1 MRLEKSFSLPI
12 FLSVSLHTLLLVLFL
27 GDWNFFKKEPEP
39 YKPHYVTATLVDMK
53 PKAKAA
59 PQQTKEQVLD
69 SKAYEDLKNNKK
81 QDEQR
86 RKEAEP
92 KVQKKKEQEAKAAAA
107 EAEKVKQQK
116 IKEEQAKIAKAK
128 AEKEAAEKKRKAEE
142 LAKQQAEA
150 AKKTKREQEAQEEQR
165 RIQAALQKEAKHIS
179 DTNDDVNTKSYEEML
194 IERVQ
199 QNWSRPPSAR
209 NGLEV
214 TLEVNMLPTG
224 VVTGLR
230 VVRSSGDPAFDRSA
244 EQAVKRVDRFTEA
257 MQIPPDIFEKYFRVF
272 RFTFSPEDLRS

>member
-12 FLSVSLHTLLLVLFL
+12 FFSVSLHTLLLVLFL
-27 GDWNFFKKEPEP
+27 GDWNFFKNEPEP

-81 QDEQR
+81 QEEQR
-86 RKEAEP
+86 RKEAEAL
-92 KVQKKKEQEAKAAAA
+92 VQKKKEQEAKAA

-142 LAKQQAEA
+142 LARQQAAEA

-214 TLEVNMLPTG
+214 VLEVNMLPTG

-244 EQAVKRVDRFTEA
+244 EQAVRRVDRFTEA

>member
-27 GDWNFFKKEPEP
+27 GDWNFFKKKSEP
-39 YKPHYVTATLVDMK
+39 YKPHYVTATLVDLK

-81 QDEQR
+81 QEEQR
-86 RKEAEP
+86 RKEAESL
-92 KVQKKKEQEAKAAAA
+92 VQKKKEQEAKAA

-128 AEKEAAEKKRKAEE
+128 AEKEAAEKKRKADE

-150 AKKTKREQEAQEEQR
+150 AKKTQREQAAQEEQR

-194 IERVQ
+194 VERVQ

-214 TLEVNMLPTG
+214 VLEVNMLPTG

-244 EQAVKRVDRFTEA
+244 EQAVRRVDRFTEA
-257 MQIPPDIFEKYFRVF
+257 MQIPPDVFEKYFRVF

>member
-1 MRLEKSFSLPI
+1 MKFEQSLSLPL
-12 FLSVSLHTLLLVLFL
+12 FLSVFFHVLLLVLFL
-27 GDWNFFKKEPEP
+27 GNWDFFKKEEEP

-53 PKAKAA
+53 PKAKAQ

-81 QDEQR
+81 QEEQR
-86 RKEAEP
+86 RKEAEAL
-92 KVQKKKEQEAKAAAA
+92 VQKKKEQEAKAA
-107 EAEKVKQQK
+107 EAEKQKQQK

-128 AEKEAAEKKRKAEE
+128 AEKEASEKKRKAEE
-142 LAKQQAEA
+142 LAKQKAEA

-165 RIQAALQKEAKHIS
+165 RIQAALQKEEKHIS
-179 DTNDDVNTKSYEEML
+179 ESNDDVNTKSYEEML

-209 NGLEV
+209 RGMEV
-214 TLEVNMLPTG
+214 TLEVSMLPTG
-224 VVTGLR
+224 IVTGLR
-230 VVRSSGDPAFDRSA
+230 IIKSSGDPAFDRSA
-244 EQAVKRVDRFTEA
+244 EQAVRRVDRFTEA
-257 MQIPPDIFEKYFRVF
+257 MQIPPDIFEQYFRVF

>member
-1 MRLEKSFSLPI
+1 MSV
-12 FLSVSLHTLLLVLFL
+12 FLHALLLVLFL
-27 GDWNFFKKEPEP
+27 GKWDFFKKEEEP

-53 PKAKAA
+53 PKAKAQ

-69 SKAYEDLKNNKK
+69 SKPYEDLKNNKK

-86 RKEAEP
+86 RIEAEAKVQQQKEQQAKEAAAIEEL
-92 KVQKKKEQEAKAAAA
+92 KQK
-107 EAEKVKQQK
+107 K

-142 LAKQQAEA
+142 IKQQAEA
-150 AKKTKREQEAQEEQR
+150 AKKTQREREAQEEQR
-165 RIQAALQKEAKHIS
+165 RIQAAQQKEAKHIS
-179 DTNDDVNTKSYEEML
+179 ETNDDANTKSYEEML

-209 NGLEV
+209 RGMEV

-230 VVRSSGDPAFDRSA
+230 IIKSSGDAAFDRSA
-244 EQAVKRVDRFTEA
+244 EQAVRRVDRFTEA

>member
-1 MRLEKSFSLPI
+1 MKLEKS
-12 FLSVSLHTLLLVLFL
+12 LSVPLVLSVIFHTLLLVLFF
-27 GDWNFFKKEPEP
+27 GNWNFFPKKEEP
-39 YKPHYVTATLVDMK
+39 YKPHYVTATLVDAK
-53 PKAKAA
+53 PKAKAQ

-86 RKEAEP
+86 RIEAEAR
-92 KVQKKKEQEAKAAAA
+92 VQKQKEQQAKEAAAA
-107 EAEKVKQQK
+107 EELKQQK

-142 LAKQQAEA
+142 EAKRQAEA
-150 AKKTKREQEAQEEQR
+150 AKKTQRDREAQEEQR
-165 RIQAALQKEAKHIS
+165 RIQAAQQKEAKHIS
-179 DTNDDVNTKSYEEML
+179 DTNDDANTKSYEEML
-194 IERVQ
+194 IERVE

-209 NGLEV
+209 RGMEV

-230 VVRSSGDPAFDRSA
+230 IIKSSGDPAFDRAA
-244 EQAVKRVDRFTEA
+244 EQAVRRVDRFTEA

>member
-1 MRLEKSFSLPI
+1 MKFEKSISVPL
-12 FLSVSLHTLLLVLFL
+12 FLSVFLHTLLLVLFL
-27 GDWNFFKKEPEP
+27 GNWDFFKKEEEP

-53 PKAKAA
+53 PKAKAQ

-81 QDEQR
+81 QEEQR
-86 RKEAEP
+86 RVEAEAL
-92 KVQKKKEQEAKAAAA
+92 VQKQKEQQAKEAAA
-107 EAEKVKQQK
+107 EELKQKK

-142 LAKQQAEA
+142 LKRQAEA
-150 AKKTKREQEAQEEQR
+150 AKKTQREREAQEEQR

-179 DTNDDVNTKSYEEML
+179 ETNDDVNTKSYEEML
-194 IERVQ
+194 IERVE

-209 NGLEV
+209 RGMEV

-224 VVTGLR
+224 VVTGLKI
-230 VVRSSGDPAFDRSA
+230 VKSSGDPAFDRAA
-244 EQAVKRVDRFTEA
+244 EQAVRRVDRFTEA

>member
-1 MRLEKSFSLPI
+1 MKLEKTFSLPI

-27 GDWNFFKKEPEP
+27 GNWDFFKKKEEP

-69 SKAYEDLKNNKK
+69 SKAYEDLKNNRK

-86 RKEAEP
+86 RKEAEAL
-92 KVQKKKEQEAKAAAA
+92 VQSQQEKQAKAA
-107 EAEKVKQQK
+107 EAEKQKQQK
-116 IKEEQAKIAKAK
+116 VKDEQAKVAKAK
-128 AEKEAAEKKRKAEE
+128 AAKAEAEKKKKAAEDAARKAEA
-142 LAKQQAEA
+142 L
-150 AKKTKREQEAQEEQR
+150 KKTKREQEAQEEQR

-214 TLEVNMLPTG
+214 VLEVNMLPTG

-230 VVRSSGDPAFDRSA
+230 VVKSSGDAAFDRSA
-244 EQAVKRVDRFTEA
+244 EQAVKRVERFTEA
-257 MQIPPDIFEKYFRVF
+257 MQIPPDIFEQYFRVF

>member
-27 GDWNFFKKEPEP
+27 GNWSFFKKEPEP
-39 YKPHYVTATLVDMK
+39 YKPHYVTATLMDMK

-86 RKEAEP
+86 RKEAEAM
-92 KVQKKKEQEAKAAAA
+92 VQKKKEQEAKAA

-116 IKEEQAKIAKAK
+116 VKDEQAKIAKAK
-128 AEKEAAEKKRKAEE
+128 AEKEAAEKKRKADE
-142 LAKQQAEA
+142 LAKQQAAEA

-165 RIQAALQKEAKHIS
+165 RIQAAQQKQEKHIS
-179 DTNDDVNTKSYEEML
+179 DSNDDVNTKSYEEAL

-214 TLEVNMLPTG
+214 VLEVNMLPTG

-230 VVRSSGDPAFDRSA
+230 IVRSSGDPAFDRSA

-272 RFTFSPEDLRS
+272 RFTFSPEDLRT

>member
-27 GDWNFFKKEPEP
+27 GDWSFFKKEPEP
-39 YKPHYVTATLVDMK
+39 YKPHYVTATLVDLK

-86 RKEAEP
+86 RKEAEAL
-92 KVQKKKEQEAKAAAA
+92 VQQKKEQEAKAA

-142 LAKQQAEA
+142 LAKQKAEA

-214 TLEVNMLPTG
+214 VLEVNMLPTG

-230 VVRSSGDPAFDRSA
+230 IVRSSGDAAFDRSA
-244 EQAVKRVDRFTEA
+244 EQAVRRVDRFTEA

>member
-12 FLSVSLHTLLLVLFL
+12 FLSVSLHALLLVLFL
-27 GDWNFFKKEPEP
+27 GDWSFFKKEPEP
-39 YKPHYVTATLVDMK
+39 YKPHYVTATLVDLK

-86 RKEAEP
+86 RKEAEAL
-92 KVQKKKEQEAKAAAA
+92 VQQKKEQEAKAA

-142 LAKQQAEA
+142 LAKQKAEA

-214 TLEVNMLPTG
+214 VLEVNMLPTG

-230 VVRSSGDPAFDRSA
+230 IVRSSGDAAFDRSA
-244 EQAVKRVDRFTEA
+244 EQAVRRVDRFTEA

>member
-1 MRLEKSFSLPI
+1 MRLEKSFSFPI

-27 GDWNFFKKEPEP
+27 GNWDFFKKEPEP
-39 YKPHYVTATLVDMK
+39 YKPHYVTATLMDMK

-59 PQQTKEQVLD
+59 PQQTKEQILD

-81 QDEQR
+81 QEEQR
-86 RKEAEP
+86 RKEAEALV
-92 KVQKKKEQEAKAAAA
+92 KQKKEQEAKAA
-107 EAEKVKQQK
+107 EAEKAKQQK

-142 LAKQQAEA
+142 LAKQKAEA
-150 AKKTKREQEAQEEQR
+150 LKKTQREQAAQEEQR

-179 DTNDDVNTKSYEEML
+179 DTNDDANTKSYEEAL

-214 TLEVNMLPTG
+214 VLEVNMLPTG

-230 VVRSSGDPAFDRSA
+230 VIKSSGDPAFDRSA

-257 MQIPPDIFEKYFRVF
+257 MQIPPDIFERYFRVF

>member
-1 MRLEKSFSLPI
+1 MKFEKSLSLPL
-12 FLSVSLHTLLLVLFL
+12 FLSVFFHAVLLVLFF
-27 GDWNFFKKEPEP
+27 GNWDFFKKEEEP

-53 PKAKAA
+53 PKAKAQ

-86 RKEAEP
+86 RMEAEAL
-92 KVQKKKEQEAKAAAA
+92 VQKQKEQAAKEAAA
-107 EAEKVKQQK
+107 EEQKQKK

-128 AEKEAAEKKRKAEE
+128 AEKEAADKKRKAEE
-142 LAKQQAEA
+142 EEKRKAEA

-179 DTNDDVNTKSYEEML
+179 DTNDEANTKSYEEML
-194 IERVQ
+194 IERVE

-209 NGLEV
+209 RGMEV

-230 VVRSSGDPAFDRSA
+230 IIKSSGDPAFDRAA

>member
-1 MRLEKSFSLPI
+1 MKLEESFSFPV

-39 YKPHYVTATLVDMK
+39 YKPHYVTATLMDMK

-86 RKEAEP
+86 RKEAEAL
-92 KVQKKKEQEAKAAAA
+92 VQQKKEQEAKAA
-107 EAEKVKQQK
+107 ETEKVKQQK
-116 IKEEQAKIAKAK
+116 VKDEKAKIAKAK
-128 AEKEAAEKKRKAEE
+128 AEKEAAEKKRKADE
-142 LAKQQAEA
+142 LAKQKAEA
-150 AKKTKREQEAQEEQR
+150 LKKTQREQAAQEEQR

-179 DTNDDVNTKSYEEML
+179 DTNDDANTKSYEEML

-209 NGLEV
+209 KGLEV
-214 TLEVNMLPTG
+214 VLEVNMLPTG

-230 VVRSSGDPAFDRSA
+230 VVKSSGDAAFDRSA

>member
-1 MRLEKSFSLPI
+1 MKLEKSFSFPV

-39 YKPHYVTATLVDMK
+39 YKPHYVTATLMDMK

-86 RKEAEP
+86 RKEAEAL
-92 KVQKKKEQEAKAAAA
+92 VQQKKEQEAKAA
-107 EAEKVKQQK
+107 ETEKVKQQK
-116 IKEEQAKIAKAK
+116 VKDEKAKIAKAK
-128 AEKEAAEKKRKAEE
+128 AEKEAAEKKRKADE
-142 LAKQQAEA
+142 LAKQKAEA
-150 AKKTKREQEAQEEQR
+150 LKKTQREQAAQEEQR

-179 DTNDDVNTKSYEEML
+179 DTNDDANTKSYEEML

-209 NGLEV
+209 KGLEV
-214 TLEVNMLPTG
+214 VLEVNMLPTG

-230 VVRSSGDPAFDRSA
+230 VVKSSGDAAFDRSA

>member
-86 RKEAEP
+86 RKEAEAM
-92 KVQKKKEQEAKAAAA
+92 VQKKKEQEAKAAAA

>member
-1 MRLEKSFSLPI
+1 MRLEKSFSFPI

-69 SKAYEDLKNNKK
+69 SKAYEDLKNHKK

-86 RKEAEP
+86 RKEAEALA
-92 KVQKKKEQEAKAAAA
+92 QRKKEQEAKAA
-107 EAEKVKQQK
+107 EAEKQKQQK
-116 IKEEQAKIAKAK
+116 LKDEQAKLAKAK
-128 AEKEAAEKKRKAEE
+128 LEKEAAEKKRKAEE
-142 LAKQQAEA
+142 LEKQRQAEA

-214 TLEVNMLPTG
+214 VLEVNMLPTG

-230 VVRSSGDPAFDRSA
+230 VIRSSGDPAFDRSA
-244 EQAVKRVDRFTEA
+244 EQAVQRVGRFTEA
-257 MQIPPDIFEKYFRVF
+257 MQIPPDIFERYFRVF

>member
-27 GDWNFFKKEPEP
+27 GNWSFFKKEPEP
-39 YKPHYVTATLVDMK
+39 YKPHYVTATLMDMK

-86 RKEAEP
+86 RKEAEAM
-92 KVQKKKEQEAKAAAA
+92 VQKKKEQEAKAA

-116 IKEEQAKIAKAK
+116 VKEEQAKIAKAK
-128 AEKEAAEKKRKAEE
+128 AEKEAAEKKRKADE
-142 LAKQQAEA
+142 LAKQQAAEA

-165 RIQAALQKEAKHIS
+165 RIQAAQQKQEKHIS
-179 DTNDDVNTKSYEEML
+179 DSNDDVNTKSYEEAL

-214 TLEVNMLPTG
+214 VLEVNMLPTG

-230 VVRSSGDPAFDRSA
+230 IVRSSGDPAFDRSA

-272 RFTFSPEDLRS
+272 RFTFSPEDLRT

>member
-27 GDWNFFKKEPEP
+27 GDWSFFKKEVEP

-86 RKEAEP
+86 RKEAEAL
-92 KVQKKKEQEAKAAAA
+92 VQQKKEQEAKAA

-116 IKEEQAKIAKAK
+116 AKEEQAKIAKAK
-128 AEKEAAEKKRKAEE
+128 AEKEAAEKKRKADE
-142 LAKQQAEA
+142 LAKQKAEA

-214 TLEVNMLPTG
+214 VLEVNMLPTG

-230 VVRSSGDPAFDRSA
+230 VIRSSGDPAFDRSA

>member
-1 MRLEKSFSLPI
+1 MKFEKSLSLPL
-12 FLSVSLHTLLLVLFL
+12 FLSVFFHVLLLVLFL
-27 GDWNFFKKEPEP
+27 GKWEFFKKEEDP

-53 PKAKAA
+53 PKAKAQ

-81 QDEQR
+81 QEEQR
-86 RKEAEP
+86 RKEAEAL
-92 KVQKKKEQEAKAAAA
+92 VQKKKEQEAKAA
-107 EAEKVKQQK
+107 EAEKQKQQK

-142 LAKQQAEA
+142 EAKRKAEA

-165 RIQAALQKEAKHIS
+165 RIQAALQKEEKHIS
-179 DTNDDVNTKSYEEML
+179 ESNDDVNTKSYEEML

-209 NGLEV
+209 RGMEV

-230 VVRSSGDPAFDRSA
+230 IIKSSGDPAFDRSA
-244 EQAVKRVDRFTEA
+244 EQAVRRVDRFTEA

>member
-1 MRLEKSFSLPI
+1 MRLEKSFSLPV

-39 YKPHYVTATLVDMK
+39 YKPHYVTATLVDLK

-86 RKEAEP
+86 RKEAEAL
-92 KVQKKKEQEAKAAAA
+92 VQQKKEQEAKAA

-116 IKEEQAKIAKAK
+116 VKEEQAKIAKAK
-128 AEKEAAEKKRKAEE
+128 AEKEAAEKKRKADE
-142 LAKQQAEA
+142 LAKQKAEA

-165 RIQAALQKEAKHIS
+165 RIQGALQKEAKHIS
-179 DTNDDVNTKSYEEML
+179 DTNDDANTKSYEEML

-214 TLEVNMLPTG
+214 VLEVNMLPNG
-224 VVTGLR
+224 IVTGLR

-257 MQIPPDIFEKYFRVF
+257 MQIAPDIFEKYFRVF

>member
-1 MRLEKSFSLPI
+1 MRLEKSFSLPV

-27 GDWNFFKKEPEP
+27 GDWSFFKKEPEP
-39 YKPHYVTATLVDMK
+39 YKPHYVTATLVDLK

-86 RKEAEP
+86 RKEAEVL
-92 KVQKKKEQEAKAAAA
+92 VQQKKEQEAKAA

-128 AEKEAAEKKRKAEE
+128 AEKEAAEKKRKADE
-142 LAKQQAEA
+142 LAKQKAEA

-214 TLEVNMLPTG
+214 VLEVNMLPTG

-230 VVRSSGDPAFDRSA
+230 VVRSSGDAAFDRSA
-244 EQAVKRVDRFTEA
+244 EQAVRRVDRFTEA

>member
-1 MRLEKSFSLPI
+1 MKLEKSFSFPV

-39 YKPHYVTATLVDMK
+39 YKPHYVTATLMDMK

-86 RKEAEP
+86 RKEAEAL
-92 KVQKKKEQEAKAAAA
+92 VQQKKEQEAKAA
-107 EAEKVKQQK
+107 ETEKVKQQK
-116 IKEEQAKIAKAK
+116 VKDEKAKIAKAK
-128 AEKEAAEKKRKAEE
+128 AEKEAVEKKRKADE
-142 LAKQQAEA
+142 LAKQKAEA
-150 AKKTKREQEAQEEQR
+150 LKKTQREQAAQEEQR

-179 DTNDDVNTKSYEEML
+179 DTNDDANTKSYEEML

-209 NGLEV
+209 KGLEV
-214 TLEVNMLPTG
+214 VLEVNMLPTG

-230 VVRSSGDPAFDRSA
+230 VVKSSGDAAFDRSA

>member
-1 MRLEKSFSLPI
+1 MRLEKSFSLPV

-27 GDWNFFKKEPEP
+27 GDWSFFKKEPEP
-39 YKPHYVTATLVDMK
+39 YKPHYVTATLVDLK

-86 RKEAEP
+86 RKEAEAL
-92 KVQKKKEQEAKAAAA
+92 VQQKKEQEAKAA

-128 AEKEAAEKKRKAEE
+128 AEKEAAEKKRKADE
-142 LAKQQAEA
+142 LAKQKAEA

-214 TLEVNMLPTG
+214 VLEVNMLPTG

-230 VVRSSGDPAFDRSA
+230 VVRSSGDAAFDRSA
-244 EQAVKRVDRFTEA
+244 EQAVRRVDRFTEA

>member
-1 MRLEKSFSLPI
+1 MKLQKSLSLPL
-12 FLSVSLHTLLLVLFL
+12 FLSVSFHTLLLVLFL
-27 GDWNFFKKEPEP
+27 GNWDFFKKEEEP
-39 YKPHYVTATLVDMK
+39 YKPHYVTATLVDLK
-53 PKAKAA
+53 PKAKAQ

-69 SKAYEDLKNNKK
+69 SKPYEDLKNNKK
-81 QDEQR
+81 QEEQR
-86 RKEAEP
+86 RMEAEAL
-92 KVQKKKEQEAKAAAA
+92 VQQQKEQAAKDAAA
-107 EAEKVKQQK
+107 EELKQQK
-116 IKEEQAKIAKAK
+116 VKEEQAKIAKAK

-142 LAKQQAEA
+142 EARKAEA

-165 RIQAALQKEAKHIS
+165 RIQAAQQKEAKHIS
-179 DTNDDVNTKSYEEML
+179 DTNDEANTKSYEEML
-194 IERVQ
+194 IERVE

-209 NGLEV
+209 RGMEV

-230 VVRSSGDPAFDRSA
+230 IIKSSGDPAFDRAA
-244 EQAVKRVDRFTEA
+244 EQAVRRVDRFTEV

>member
-1 MRLEKSFSLPI
+1 MKFEKSLSFPL
-12 FLSVSLHTLLLVLFL
+12 FFSVSLHVLLLVLFL
-27 GDWNFFKKEPEP
+27 GNWDFFKKEEEP
-39 YKPHYVTATLVDMK
+39 YKPHYVTATLVDLK
-53 PKAKAA
+53 PKAKAQ

-86 RKEAEP
+86 RMEAEAL
-92 KVQKKKEQEAKAAAA
+92 VQQQKEQQAKEAAA
-107 EAEKVKQQK
+107 EAQKQQK

-142 LAKQQAEA
+142 EARKAEA

-179 DTNDDVNTKSYEEML
+179 DTNDDANTKSYEEML
-194 IERVQ
+194 IERVE

-209 NGLEV
+209 RGMEV

-230 VVRSSGDPAFDRSA
+230 IIKSSGDPAFDRAA
-244 EQAVKRVDRFTEA
+244 EQAVRRVDRFTEA

>member
-39 YKPHYVTATLVDMK
+39 YKPHSVTATLVDMK

-86 RKEAEP
+86 RKEAEAM
-92 KVQKKKEQEAKAAAA
+92 VQKKKEQEAKAAAA

-209 NGLEV
+209 TGLEV